1 MAEAQAQAQAQAQQ
15 QPEPQTRRVAL
26 TEVPV
31 NGNENLALNLMV
43 SFLGVAQSRGA
54 FTLDE
59 ASKIVECVN
68 VFRKEVAAPTPAPA
82 STQNVKLETVEEESN

>member
-1 MAEAQAQAQAQAQQ
+1 MAEVQQ

-26 TEVPV
+26 TDVPV

-43 SFLGVAQSRGA
+43 SFLGVAQGRGA

-68 VFRKEVAAPTPAPA
+68 VFRKVEPAPTPVPV